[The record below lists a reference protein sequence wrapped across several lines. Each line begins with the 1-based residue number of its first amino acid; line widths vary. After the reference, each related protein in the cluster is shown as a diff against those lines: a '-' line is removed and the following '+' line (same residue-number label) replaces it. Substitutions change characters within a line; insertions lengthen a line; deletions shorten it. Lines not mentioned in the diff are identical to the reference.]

1 MAAESAPLLDQIEN
15 DNQFEND
22 NESNASETS
31 SLMGRDVERGRHSGF
46 RQERKKPK
54 LLCNLF

>member
-31 SLMGRDVERGRHSGF
+31 SLMGRDVERGMLA
-46 RQERKKPK
+46 RKARFHFI
-54 LLCNLF
+54 NHT

>member
-1 MAAESAPLLDQIEN
+1 MAAESAPLSDQI

-31 SLMGRDVERGRHSGF
+31 SLMGRDVERGMLA
-46 RQERKKPK
+46 RKV
-54 LLCNLF
+54 

>member
-15 DNQFEND
+15 DNLFEND

-31 SLMGRDVERGRHSGF
+31 SLMGRDVERGMLA
-46 RQERKKPK
+46 RKVWLMK
-54 LLCNLF
+54 